1 MEAQTVDPSVDAATV
16 SNDINQTTFGNATD
30 NHTHSMKWKRHAKLR
45 NSKALNEK
53 LALLLLRFA
62 GDGELAATSFAVLR
76 GLNARSR
83 PLRDI
88 WAGSAWAPR

>member
-1 MEAQTVDPSVDAATV
+1 MSSHRHHSTPFLGLGHHCVASVFDSTMVLSSV
-16 SNDINQTTFGNATD
+16 SFGLLTPD
-30 NHTHSMKWKRHAKLR
+30 
-45 NSKALNEK
+45 SKALNEK

>member
-1 MEAQTVDPSVDAATV
+1 MLLRLQ
-16 SNDINQTTFGNATD
+16 I
-30 NHTHSMKWKRHAKLR
+30 AKLHLGLLTPD
-45 NSKALNEK
+45 SKALNEK